1 MIRVSVFGKK
11 ECDACKAAVEKMT
24 YFSEKWGRQTSTSIN
39 FIDMETVDGLAEGA
53 YRDVYDVPTV
63 ILEEEG
69 RELAR
74 WVKKVPASREFR
86 DYFMRETLDGGS
98 GDQGLC

>member
-1 MIRVSVFGKK
+1 MIKVSVFGKK
-11 ECDACKAAVEKMT
+11 ECDACKAAVEKIT
-24 YFSEKWGRQTSTSIN
+24 YFSDKWGMQASTAID

-53 YRDVYDVPTV
+53 YRDVYDIPTV

-74 WVKKVPASREFR
+74 WVKKVPESREFR
-86 DYFMRETLDGGS
+86 GYFMRDTLDGGS
-98 GDQGLC
+98 GDKRIC